1 MFNLLLCL
9 FVPAVFVH
17 GDLLAPDVLTL
28 TISANATHTV
38 RIPVLFWVQSTT
50 DATQIPST
58 LYGYMWE
65 VKETATCLN
74 TTEKRPVVAMAGCTN
89 RAFQAVIPGTQN
101 ALTAWQPF
109 NGARFAVTSKTSGV
123 SPSLPNSLEV
133 QIPKVVTGP
142 IGFENT
148 GYWGTKRLDVPELI
162 LCKGGR
168 VYWVHHRLLENE
180 SQTVVTGIGQNWKK
194 FTFEFQ
200 PSVSADTDDNVFNV
214 VVDGKAA
221 ASQTLYFGMFSL
233 FPPTPRSWLGFR
245 EGIILKVEALI
256 HAGDGTTPLAR
267 TPGISE
273 LGGRSR
279 CSVWDGVSIQNY
291 SDLTTWS
298 VVPEADLQPYIDD
311 VLNEI
316 EFIVGDAES
325 TAGGKLRAIS
335 TEIVCRL
342 PVERVCLRHMRD
354 VSRHGIIATS
364 LPSTALSPAYQR
376 SGFTN
381 NSFMFDDYP
390 RNGTKWSI
398 GEYDVTFT
406 NDNDLLGTIPDGRL
420 PYPTLQ
426 GAAAEAA
433 FMTVME
439 RNSDVVFASAYAPS
453 FQHIKNY
460 QWTPDILAYDASRLV
475 KSTSYYV
482 QQMFSLNRGTHVLG
496 TTPAP
501 SHETVSN
508 TGVDDLVA
516 YIFLDFSVTGFEIA
530 TEIASPALSPI
541 SGLFN
546 ISNTLDEPALI
557 IPVAT
562 SFALLYKP
570 RVCLKFRVDIV
581 VHIYASSHGKSSA
594 AGHNNILIL
603 NLGIGLL
610 CVTYTEAFV
619 LRACCVLSPEFSSN
633 CITSSNAGAPRFS
646 LALVQRRAEMLLVK
660 LEKKNKVAGLG

>member
-325 TAGGKLRAIS
+325 TAGGKLRAS
-335 TEIVCRL
+335 MPPTGGAR
-342 PVERVCLRHMRD
+342 
-354 VSRHGIIATS
+354 
-364 LPSTALSPAYQR
+364 LSPPYARRISAWNHRHQLTIY
-376 SGFTN
+376 GFIP
-381 NSFMFDDYP
+381 SIP
-390 RNGTKWSI
+390 EKWVHQQFIHVRRLSTQWNEMVYRRI
-398 GEYDVTFT
+398 HDVTFT

-439 RNSDVVFASAYAPS
+439 RNSDVVFASA
-453 FQHIKNY
+453 
-460 QWTPDILAYDASRLV
+460 
-475 KSTSYYV
+475 
-482 QQMFSLNRGTHVLG
+482 
-496 TTPAP
+496 
-501 SHETVSN
+501 
-508 TGVDDLVA
+508 
-516 YIFLDFSVTGFEIA
+516 
-530 TEIASPALSPI
+530 
-541 SGLFN
+541 
-546 ISNTLDEPALI
+546 
-557 IPVAT
+557 
-562 SFALLYKP
+562 
-570 RVCLKFRVDIV
+570 C
-581 VHIYASSHGKSSA
+581 
-594 AGHNNILIL
+594 
-603 NLGIGLL
+603 
-610 CVTYTEAFV
+610 
-619 LRACCVLSPEFSSN
+619 
-633 CITSSNAGAPRFS
+633 
-646 LALVQRRAEMLLVK
+646 
-660 LEKKNKVAGLG
+660 